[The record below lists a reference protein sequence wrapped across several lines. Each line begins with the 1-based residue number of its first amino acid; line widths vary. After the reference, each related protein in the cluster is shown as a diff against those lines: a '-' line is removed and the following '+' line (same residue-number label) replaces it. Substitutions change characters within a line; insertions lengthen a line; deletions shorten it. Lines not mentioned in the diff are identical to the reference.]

1 MEPGHSG
8 IVVNMCSFVKPPSR
22 LNFNCGGGGG
32 GGEGERDLD
41 RERDLESKTATG
53 TEMEGGG
60 SAGVSR
66 QHQDPAVTK
75 FESFCTLFDSMK
87 RTDEHSFS
95 SKSEP

>member
-8 IVVNMCSFVKPPSR
+8 IVVNIVFVCEATIKTK
-22 LNFNCGGGGG
+22 LQLGGGG